1 MFKSLLAC
9 WVWPRALAGARWP
22 RTSIRPGPIKLVVPY
37 AAGGPADMLARMVAE
52 KLGPRLGQPVVIDN
66 KPGAGG
72 HTGGELVAR
81 GPADGYTLMLATIAH
96 NGAVA
101 LYPKLR
107 YDPLKELKPV
117 ILVAESPS
125 VLLVRQDLPVQ
136 SVQELL
142 ALARS
147 QPGKLSYGSAGN
159 GSAMHMAAELLRYMT
174 KIDYVHVPYRGG
186 APAMADLL
194 GGQIDLLFDSVG
206 TAHQQIRS
214 GKVRALAV
222 TSTTRNASLPDV
234 PTLAEAGVPGYSS
247 VPWYTISV
255 ASGVPDA
262 IVDQAQHRAQ
272 RRAEDAGAGAA
283 LAGPG
288 RGGPGRH
295 AGRGRATQ
303 PGRDREVERGDRGG
317 PHQAGLTGRCDANGA
332 GLRCGGGR
340 RWRRR
345 PGGGHRG
352 ARERP
357 QRAVAGEEPGS
368 SAAPPPGRSAR

>member
-1 MFKSLLAC
+1 MYKPLLKTLLGLSLG
-9 WVWPRALAGARWP
+9 ALALGAVAQDSYP
-22 RTSIRPGPIKLVVPY
+22 NKPIKLVVPY

-81 GPADGYTLMLATIAH
+81 GPADGYILMLATIAH

-125 VLLVRQDLPVQ
+125 VLLVRKDLPAQ

-159 GSAMHMAAELLRYMT
+159 GSAMHMAAELLRYLT

-262 IVDQAQHRAQ
+262 IVDKLNTELNAVLKAPDLVQRWQALGVVALGGTPAEAAQ
-272 RRAEDAGAGAA
+272 RNQAETEKWSAVIAA
-283 LAGPG
+283 AHMKL
-288 RGGPGRH
+288 
-295 AGRGRATQ
+295 
-303 PGRDREVERGDRGG
+303 D
-317 PHQAGLTGRCDANGA
+317 
-332 GLRCGGGR
+332 
-340 RWRRR
+340 
-345 PGGGHRG
+345 
-352 ARERP
+352 
-357 QRAVAGEEPGS
+357 
-368 SAAPPPGRSAR
+368 